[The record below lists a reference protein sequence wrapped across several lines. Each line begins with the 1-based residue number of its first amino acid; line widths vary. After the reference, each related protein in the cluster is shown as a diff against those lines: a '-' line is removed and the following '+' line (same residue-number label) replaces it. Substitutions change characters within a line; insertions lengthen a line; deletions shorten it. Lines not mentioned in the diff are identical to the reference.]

1 MFKYI
6 TSKPLWANILAAIGL
21 IVLLVVLFF
30 LSLSWITGFGK
41 SEKVPSVVG
50 QNATAAK
57 KILEDKGFHVALQ
70 DSVYVDSVAK
80 LAVVRQSPEPDAI
93 VKQGRTIYLTIN
105 RSSAPMVDMPNLV
118 GFSIRSAE
126 MYLQSLGLKLGM
138 INYKPDIAR
147 NAVLE
152 QTLND
157 IEVKPGAKIPLGSSI
172 GLVLGS
178 GVGGGDFEVPNLIGM
193 TLVEAKNWLTSL
205 SLNIGSII
213 PVGTIADTNAAFIV
227 KQSPDVYIETVPG
240 QRSSNKIRS
249 GQLLDI
255 YISAVAPIKDTVQAP
270 INQ

>member
-1 MFKYI
+1 
-6 TSKPLWANILAAIGL
+6 
-21 IVLLVVLFF
+21 
-30 LSLSWITGFGK
+30 
-41 SEKVPSVVG
+41 
-50 QNATAAK
+50 
-57 KILEDKGFHVALQ
+57 
-70 DSVYVDSVAK
+70 
-80 LAVVRQSPEPDAI
+80 
-93 VKQGRTIYLTIN
+93 
-105 RSSAPMVDMPNLV
+105 
-118 GFSIRSAE
+118 
-126 MYLQSLGLKLGM
+126 MYLQSLGLKLGI

-193 TLVEAKNWLTSL
+193 TLLEAKSWLTSL

-213 PVGTIADTNAAFIV
+213 PVGAIADTNAAFIV

-255 YISAVAPIKDTVQAP
+255 YISAAAPIKDTVQAP